1 MFWLLLNP
9 KIGQRVRLHYAASKR
24 RLFPYHGQEGVVVIA
39 SKGRPRN
46 HMVLLKSG
54 KRVVVPAGNLIKA
67 EDG

>member
-1 MFWLLLNP
+1 MLSSP
-9 KIGQRVRLHYAASKR
+9 KIGQRVRLHYAKHYR
-24 RLFPYHGQEGVVVIA
+24 HLMPYHGQEGIVVIA

-67 EDG
+67 EQED